1 MTQAGGT
8 GRDPGLAAEP
18 AATVKSFGLRDSTDR
33 GSAMRAIQGWAG
45 LMAIVYATLAQGAS
59 PAPAAKPDLERGKQI
74 ASTVCVACHGA
85 DGNSPV
91 PANPILAGQ
100 HADYLAAQLAAYK
113 SGARAN
119 PIMAGMS
126 AALTPEDMRNVAA
139 YFSQQ
144 VPKPSA
150 AKDKTLAT
158 RGQQIWR
165 GGIRQGN
172 VPACAGCHGAAGA
185 GIPTQ
190 YPRLA
195 GQYADLTLAW
205 LKAFASGGRANA
217 VMAPIAAKMSE
228 ADMKAVAEYAAG
240 LR

>member
-1 MTQAGGT
+1 
-8 GRDPGLAAEP
+8 
-18 AATVKSFGLRDSTDR
+18 
-33 GSAMRAIQGWAG
+33 
-45 LMAIVYATLAQGAS
+45 MAIVYATLAQGAA

-85 DGNSPV
+85 DGNSVV

-100 HADYLAAQLAAYK
+100 HADYIAAQLAAYK
-113 SGARAN
+113 SGTRPN
-119 PIMAGMS
+119 PVMAGMS
-126 AALTPEDMRNVAA
+126 AALSPEDMRSVGAWFA
-139 YFSQQ
+139 SQT
-144 VPKPSA
+144 PKPSV
-150 AKDKTLAT
+150 AKDKALAL
-158 RGQQIWR
+158 RGEQIWR

-185 GIPTQ
+185 GIPVQ

-195 GQYADLTLAW
+195 GQYADLTFGW
-205 LKAFASGGRANA
+205 LKAFASGGRQHP

-228 ADMKAVAEYAAG
+228 SDMKAVAEYAAG